1 MLIAIIMLIGV
12 LLVVILSALAIAGR
26 NDEAND
32 RMFEEWIKNECARNE
47 LVKNGRLQSNQ
58 PNDDQKGER
67 DEENNLADG

>member
-1 MLIAIIMLIGV
+1 MI
-12 LLVVILSALAIAGR
+12 ILSALAIAGR
-26 NDEAND
+26 NDDVND